1 MGKKFSA
8 GEKASI
14 VMEGLS
20 DKIKLTQLCNKYQ
33 ISKTQYYRWKKK
45 FINGGIENLK
55 DCRKSGNNTAKQL
68 ERLNTTNEKLRIVVE
83 LLKEK
88 YSTGELRR
96 IVAKLTEEGFSVSE
110 ALECLGM
117 NKSTYYYQKIRI

>member
-20 DKIKLTQLCNKYQ
+20 EKIKLTQLCNKYQ

-45 FINGGIENLK
+45 FINNI
-55 DCRKSGNNTAKQL
+55 TKQL
-68 ERLNTTNEKLRIVVE
+68 KRLNATNEKLRIVVE

-88 YSTGELRR
+88 YSTGELRG
-96 IVAKLTEEGFSVSE
+96 IVAKLAEEGFSVSE